1 MKRLTLSFGLA
12 TLVCLPM
19 ARDTPSNQATNAITY
34 TFMAVNYPGDVFT
47 QLLGINDSGGIAGTT
62 GVG

>member
-1 MKRLTLSFGLA
+1 
-12 TLVCLPM
+12 M